1 MRKYLIVFE
10 KTKTGYSVYVPDLPG
25 CIATGDTKEK
35 AEQNIYQAIKFHL
48 EGLKEENLYIPESR
62 TEAGMLYFE
71 A

>member
-25 CIATGDTKEK
+25 CIATGDTKEI

-48 EGLKEENLYIPESR
+48 EGLKEHNLYIPESL